1 MTSGTSW
8 VSMRI
13 VPRSAST
20 HVDDPKSV
28 GRRLREAR
36 EATGISQRKL
46 AFPGCT
52 SAYISRIEAGQRIP
66 SLQLIHEFSR
76 RLRVSP
82 EWLATGVDGDAPA
95 AELLDAEVA
104 LRLGELDEARAV
116 YQQRLNSDPN
126 DPAALRGLGT
136 IALRDGDVEWAI
148 ELLEQALDQ
157 RQRRCLDDVS
167 AVENLARAYAASG
180 ALEASIAL
188 LERALDEAEQ
198 AEALVEALRFRVL
211 LANALID
218 NRQLSRAE
226 RILAD
231 SINTAAVLRDP
242 LNEARV
248 YWSQS
253 RLHTLHKD
261 PRLGA
266 RYARKAIEILERT
279 ENDAYIAMAYHLLA
293 VAEIDAGEPLKAME
307 DLARGRAYFHDTLTP
322 LEEGKFAAEET
333 RALLELGRV
342 SEAARRAFELL
353 ENVDALEPLD
363 RGRAFVLVG
372 NVFRADGD
380 HERALEQYERAINAL
395 QEAGGLFLVEA
406 ATRYSELLE
415 EVGRTDEALAV
426 LRSAMSGSREHEPRG
441 SRR

>member
-1 MTSGTSW
+1 MTSGTAS
-8 VSMRI
+8 VSIRVM
-13 VPRSAST
+13 PRSAST

-36 EATGISQRKL
+36 EAAGVSQRKL

-66 SLQLIHEFSR
+66 SLQLIHEFGR

-82 EWLATGVDGDAPA
+82 EWLATGADGDVPT

-116 YQQRLNSDPN
+116 YEERLRADPN
-126 DPAALRGLGT
+126 DPAALGGLGT

-148 ELLEQALDQ
+148 ELLERAHDE
-157 RQRRCLDDVS
+157 RQRRCLDDVT
-167 AVENLARAYAASG
+167 AVENLARAYAATG
-180 ALEASIAL
+180 ALESSIAL
-188 LERALDEAEQ
+188 LERALAEAEQ
-198 AEALVEALRFRVL
+198 AEALVEGLRFRVL

-218 NRQLSRAE
+218 NRQLARAE
-226 RILAD
+226 RILAE
-231 SINTAAVLRDP
+231 SINVARELRDP
-242 LNEARV
+242 LNQARV

-279 ENDAYIAMAYHLLA
+279 ENDAYVAMAYHLLA
-293 VAEIDAGEPLKAME
+293 AAEIDAGEPQRAME
-307 DLARGRAYFHDTLTP
+307 HLARGRAFFRYALTP
-322 LEEGKFAAEET
+322 LEEGKFATEET
-333 RALLELGRV
+333 RALLELGRLGD
-342 SEAARRAFELL
+342 AAKRARDLL
-353 ENVDALEPLD
+353 ENAHVMEPLD

-372 NVFRADGD
+372 DVFRANGD
-380 HERALEQYERAINAL
+380 HDRALEQYELAISAL
-395 QEAGGLFLVEA
+395 EEAGGLFLVEA

-415 EVGRTDEALAV
+415 ELGRTDEALAV
-426 LRSAMSGSREHEPRG
+426 LRSAVVGAREHEPRA